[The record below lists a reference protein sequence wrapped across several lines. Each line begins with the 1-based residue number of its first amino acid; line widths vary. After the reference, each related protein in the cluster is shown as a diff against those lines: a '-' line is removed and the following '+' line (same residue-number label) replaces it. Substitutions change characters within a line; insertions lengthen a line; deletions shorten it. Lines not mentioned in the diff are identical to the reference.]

1 LVTCLDESRHGLEDG
16 DFVTF
21 TEVQGMTY
29 LNGCNPRK
37 VIVKGPYT
45 FAIGDTSD
53 LGEYVRGGI
62 FTQVKMPKI
71 LQFVSYIPV
80 SLACNS
86 VFSLE
91 ILARVACSSRVLYD
105 RLRQVR

>member
-1 LVTCLDESRHGLEDG
+1 
-16 DFVTF
+16 
-21 TEVQGMTY
+21 MTD

-53 LGEYVRGGI
+53 LGEYIRGGI

-91 ILARVACSSRVLYD
+91 ILARVACSSRVLFD
-105 RLRQVR
+105 RLCQVR

>member
-1 LVTCLDESRHGLEDG
+1 
-16 DFVTF
+16 
-21 TEVQGMTY
+21 MTD

-91 ILARVACSSRVLYD
+91 ILARVARSSRVLFD
-105 RLRQVR
+105 RLCQVR